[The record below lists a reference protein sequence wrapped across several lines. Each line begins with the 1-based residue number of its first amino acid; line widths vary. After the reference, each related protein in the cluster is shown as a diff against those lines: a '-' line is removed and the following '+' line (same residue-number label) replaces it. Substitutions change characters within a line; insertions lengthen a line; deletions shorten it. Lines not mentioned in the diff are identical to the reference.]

1 MTVLTPYQ
9 TAVYAEVS
17 ELLDEEGYGDLL
29 HGQPVDVHDAL
40 AQMLL
45 DANEMLERANRL
57 QAMLHEAD
65 GAATELQAR
74 DDE

>member
-9 TAVYAEVS
+9 TAVYSEVS

-29 HGQPVDVHDAL
+29 HGQPVDVQDAL

-45 DANEMLERANRL
+45 DANEMLGRAHRL
-57 QAMLHEAD
+57 QALLHEAD
-65 GAATELQAR
+65 RVAADTQAH
-74 DDE
+74 DGE